1 MLKNY
6 LKIAFKVFLRR
17 KFFTFISLFG
27 ISLTLIV
34 LVVSV
39 ALWDHVFG
47 PQAPEQNTD
56 RLLSIYFVRGTGPRE
71 DSTGPAGYTFL
82 DSYVRKLK
90 VPEKI
95 SIHGLFL
102 PVITYRNGTET
113 KSWVKN
119 VDGEFWDVFRFD
131 FLEGRP
137 FTPEDEKNANLVA
150 VINQTTR
157 ERFVGPGSAVG
168 QTIELDG
175 QNFRVV
181 GVVADIPMLRFTT
194 FADIWVPISTRK
206 SAQYKKEFH
215 NGMFLSTML
224 AKNPGDLDRIRE
236 EFASMLPR
244 IEFPEPDNVNKIE
257 GAPQSLLEAVSVNLF
272 GGQLIAGVLVAMLL
286 FMFLPT
292 INLININVSRIRE
305 RSSEIGVRKAFG
317 ACSSTLVGQF
327 VIENVLLTL
336 VGGLIALAGS
346 HLVLS
351 AVNNSGW
358 IPYSQLTLNYRIFL
372 YGLLIAVIFGLL
384 SGVYPAWKMSRLHP
398 VEALRG
404 RAL

>member
-6 LKIAFKVFLRR
+6 LKVAFKVFLRR

-27 ISLTLIV
+27 ISVTLIV

-47 PQAPEQNTD
+47 PQAPEQNAD
-56 RLLSIYFVRGTGPRE
+56 RLLSIYFVRGTGPKE

-82 DSYVRKLK
+82 DSYVKSLK
-90 VPEKI
+90 VPERI
-95 SIHGLFL
+95 SIHGIFL
-102 PVITYRNGTET
+102 PVVSYRNGTESRT
-113 KSWVKN
+113 WVKN
-119 VDGEFWDVFRFD
+119 VDGEFWQVFRFD

-157 ERFVGPGSAVG
+157 QRLLGTESAVG
-168 QTIELDG
+168 QTIELAG

-181 GVVADIPMLRFTT
+181 GVVADIPMLRLTT
-194 FADIWVPISTRK
+194 FADVWVPISTRR
-206 SAQYKKEFH
+206 SEQYKKEFH
-215 NGMFLSTML
+215 NGMFLSTLL
-224 AKNPGDLDRIRE
+224 AREPGDLGQIRE

-244 IEFPEPDNVNKIE
+244 VQFPDPDNVNKIE
-257 GAPQSLLEAVSVNLF
+257 GEPQTLLEAVSANLF
-272 GGQLIAGVLVAMLL
+272 GGQLITGVLIAILL

-317 ACSSTLVGQF
+317 ASSYTLVGQF
-327 VIENVLLTL
+327 VIENVVLTL
-336 VGGLIALAGS
+336 LGGLIAFAGS
-346 HLVLS
+346 HMILR

-358 IPYSQLTLNYRIFL
+358 IPYAQLTLNYRIFL
-372 YGLLIAVIFGLL
+372 WGLVIAVIFGLF

-404 RAL
+404 RTV